1 MALEN
6 FGYQEEKMKVR
17 VMTLAELKVS
27 IAQEL
32 LKKNYRHVTIKLVCV
47 TDGEVDIYESLEDFL
62 VDECILSWKVGLL
75 SVREILVMDE
85 GAGCGKTNIIIV
97 IRDEEIEE

>member
-6 FGYQEEKMKVR
+6 YGYQEEKVKVR
-17 VMTLAELKVS
+17 VMTFAELKIC

-47 TDGEVDIYESLEDFL
+47 TDGEVDRYESLEDFL
-62 VDECILSWKVGLL
+62 ADECLLSWKIGLL
-75 SVREILVMDE
+75 SVREILLSDE
-85 GAGCGKTNIIIV
+85 VTGCCKKNIVIV
-97 IRDEEIEE
+97 IRDEEFEE